1 MEHVPTKAYWH
12 NGFLHAAQVHY
23 TSRQVIYPGFT
34 AVWGDKIGKSKSY
47 AKGGRNLEVSL
58 TGISAN

>member
-1 MEHVPTKAYWH
+1 MQHVPTKAYWH

-23 TSRQVIYPGFT
+23 TSRQVIYPGLT
-34 AVWGDKIGKSKSY
+34 AVWGDRLGKSKSY
-47 AKGGRNLEVSL
+47 TKGGRNLEGSL